1 MHILSESIPSTNIKI
16 IELFNKIESGN
27 LVLNPDFQRKLVWK
41 KQHKYHFIETILMN
55 YPFPEVY
62 LASSDIDVNSITSKE
77 IVVDGQQRLST
88 IVDYIKGVGDFN
100 NQFKIKPFFKLED
113 EEKKRFLNYLV
124 TVKDLKDMSP
134 EVVKEIF
141 KRINHTEYSLNFV
154 EKTNAQY
161 GDGEFILYSKALIEK
176 DFELDAEMTDMKLNP
191 ADKSIIN
198 EFFNDNDIYSENDI
212 KRMYAL
218 QQVMSIIST
227 IIYGDY
233 FSRFNVVNEFI
244 EKYNKEFE
252 QYIEITEKLK
262 DVIEFMN
269 KLNLDKKSYWFNKA
283 NIFTLIVELSK
294 NDLRTLDPLII
305 RDKLLEI
312 EELYKR
318 YFAGIDLDNISD
330 DFKKYFE
337 FAKEGLNE
345 KKAREHR
352 GKVIRG
358 LLN

>member
-1 MHILSESIPSTNIKI
+1 
-16 IELFNKIESGN
+16 
-27 LVLNPDFQRKLVWK
+27 
-41 KQHKYHFIETILMN
+41 
-55 YPFPEVY
+55 
-62 LASSDIDVNSITSKE
+62 
-77 IVVDGQQRLST
+77 
-88 IVDYIKGVGDFN
+88 
-100 NQFKIKPFFKLED
+100 
-113 EEKKRFLNYLV
+113 
-124 TVKDLKDMSP
+124 MSP